1 MSIVRGR
8 VLTGRG
14 EGLVGVRVTGGR
26 GQGFTL
32 TRYLGGGGGTVK
44 WSPICQFITANKIS
58 VNLYLFISAF
68 FLIPPVSQFFNIIQC
83 TLILHFGTELRYS
96 L

>member
-1 MSIVRGR
+1 MRGR

-32 TRYLGGGGGTVK
+32 TRYLGGWGAAK

-58 VNLYLFISAF
+58 VNLDLFMSAF